1 VYCGERRCCHDLT
14 AATAVKAALEVQ
26 LADTREALANMTEE
40 RDMEQLHARDVASER
55 DALLAER
62 EEERAEQARRD
73 TEYLDEALSLVA
85 ELEARTI
92 ERDNARDDRERTAS
106 AYATL
111 LTAHTK
117 LTNEREP
124 LRASIASPPP
134 PAATPETTCTCGHP
148 RSQHWGNDAHPGC
161 HEPLPPFGD
170 DGSGDT
176 CRCMGFVAAPAPLY
190 YLLSEKWTQGDYITW
205 WRGDSRGYTR
215 RLADAGKYT
224 REEAR
229 RIAHYSVIPV
239 RCQEAEALA
248 VRVVALNDDSRK
260 WLRVA
265 VRWKRMLESR
275 WKREHADWPVCSA
288 CNGRRGRWDDE
299 AVDQWYPCERCN
311 ETGKESPAHP
321 QIVTAPSS
329 SAPIPPGG
337 DRPEECPCCFSE
349 DTPEGADCFC
359 PDWCPEQCEGGEVH
373 RG

>member
-1 VYCGERRCCHDLT
+1 MTWGWTDPESGRLRAENRRLSF
-14 AATAVKAALEVQ
+14 ALS
-26 LADTREALANMTEE
+26 EE
-40 RDMEQLHARDVASER
+40 SER
-55 DALLAER
+55 AQRLEGDLA
-62 EEERAEQARRD
+62 RAREQARQTAVNHEAQLQEVRD
-73 TEYLDEALSLVA
+73 
-85 ELEARTI
+85 
-92 ERDNARDDRERTAS
+92 ERDRLAAEIAEGP
-106 AYATL
+106 AA
-111 LTAHTK
+111 
-117 LTNEREP
+117 E
-124 LRASIASPPP
+124 ASPPN
-134 PAATPETTCTCGHP
+134 TTCTCGHP
-148 RSQHWGNDAHPGC
+148 RSQHWGDDAHPGC

-170 DGSGDT
+170 DGSCDT

-205 WRGDSRGYTR
+205 WRADSRGYTR

-239 RCQEAEALA
+239 RCEEAEALA
-248 VRVVALNDDSRK
+248 VRVVALDDDSRK

-275 WKREHADWPVCSA
+275 WKREHADWPVCGA

-311 ETGKESPAHP
+311 ETGKESPARP